1 MPKWIRLEKGGKPG
15 VGTLEGDVIAVH
27 TGNIFEGA
35 KMRTFADNDV
45 LCLP

>member
-1 MPKWIRLEKGGKPG
+1 MAKWIRFEDGKSG

-35 KMRTFADNDV
+35 KMRTF
-45 LCLP
+45 CR